1 MSSITPL
8 VCVIDDEASVRKS
21 LERLL
26 RAGGLA
32 VCSFASAQD
41 YLAQFD
47 PDLPGCLVLD
57 LSMPGLSGL
66 DLQQALAASGST
78 PPIIFLTG
86 RGDVSSSVQAMKRG
100 AVEFLEKPVD
110 EGVLIEAVR
119 GAIEKDR
126 VDRVERAGLAAIRAR
141 LATLTPRETEVL
153 PYVIAGLLNK
163 QTADRL
169 GAAEKTIKVH
179 RAHIME
185 KMQVRSVAELVRL
198 AAAVGI
204 APAGE
209 R

>member
-1 MSSITPL
+1 MTSLAPR
-8 VCVIDDEASVRKS
+8 VFVIDDEPSVRKA

-26 RAGGLA
+26 RSGGLA
-32 VCSFASAQD
+32 VSTCASAQE
-41 YLAQFD
+41 YLDQYD

-66 DLQQALAASGST
+66 ELQQALAAKGPT

-86 RGDVSSSVQAMKRG
+86 RGDVPSSVQAMKRG
-100 AVEFLEKPVD
+100 AVEFLTKPVD
-110 EGVLIEAVR
+110 EGVLLEAVR
-119 GAIEKDR
+119 QAIEKDR
-126 VDRVERAGLAAIRAR
+126 VDRLQRAELADIRAR

-153 PYVIAGLLNK
+153 ACIIAGLLNK

-169 GAAEKTIKVH
+169 GTAEKTVKVH

-185 KMQVRSVAELVRL
+185 KMHVRSLAELVRL
-198 AAAVGI
+198 TDAAGVT
-204 APAGE
+204 PAGK

>member
-1 MSSITPL
+1 MSSLTPC
-8 VCVIDDEASVRKS
+8 VFVIDDEPSVRKS

-32 VCSFASAQD
+32 VCGCASAHE
-41 YLAQFD
+41 YLAQYD
-47 PDLPGCLVLD
+47 PDVPGCLVLD
-57 LSMPGLSGL
+57 LSMPGLTGL
-66 DLQQALAASGST
+66 ELQQTLAARGST

-110 EGVLIEAVR
+110 EAVLVVAVR

-126 VDRVERAGLAAIRAR
+126 LERLARTSLADIHAR

-153 PYVIAGLLNK
+153 PYIIGGLLNK

-169 GAAEKTIKVH
+169 GTVEKTIKVH

-185 KMQVRSVAELVRL
+185 KLQVRSLPELVRL
-198 AAAVGI
+198 AATAGI
-204 APAGE
+204 TPAGE

>member
-1 MSSITPL
+1 MNSLKPR
-8 VCVIDDEASVRKS
+8 VFVIDDEPSVGKS

-26 RAGGLA
+26 RAGGMA
-32 VCSFASAQD
+32 VSCCESAHE
-41 YLAQFD
+41 YLAQYD
-47 PDLPGCLVLD
+47 PELPGCLVLD

-66 DLQQALAASGST
+66 DLQQTLAARASA
-78 PPIIFLTG
+78 PPIVFLTG
-86 RGDVSSSVQAMKRG
+86 HGDVPSSVQAMKRG
-100 AVEFLEKPVD
+100 AVDFLSKPVD
-110 EGVLIEAVR
+110 EAVLVEAVSS
-119 GAIEKDR
+119 AIEKDR
-126 VDRVERAGLAAIRAR
+126 VERRDRAGVAAIRAR
-141 LATLTPRETEVL
+141 LATLTPREAEVL

-198 AAAVGI
+198 AASAGI
-204 APAGE
+204 TPADE

>member
-1 MSSITPL
+1 
-8 VCVIDDEASVRKS
+8 
-21 LERLL
+21 
-26 RAGGLA
+26 
-32 VCSFASAQD
+32 
-41 YLAQFD
+41 
-47 PDLPGCLVLD
+47 
-57 LSMPGLSGL
+57 
-66 DLQQALAASGST
+66 
-78 PPIIFLTG
+78 
-86 RGDVSSSVQAMKRG
+86 MKRG

>member
-1 MSSITPL
+1 MSKLTPQ
-8 VCVIDDEASVRKS
+8 VFVIDDEPSVRKS

-32 VCSFASAQD
+32 VACFESAHE
-41 YLAQFD
+41 YLAQYD

-57 LSMPGLSGL
+57 LSMPGLTGL
-66 DLQQALAASGST
+66 ELQQALAARGSA
-78 PPIIFLTG
+78 PPIVFLTG
-86 RGDVSSSVQAMKRG
+86 RGDVPSSVQAMKRG
-100 AVEFLEKPVD
+100 AVDFLAKPVD
-110 EGVLIEAVR
+110 EAVLVAAVHE
-119 GAIEKDR
+119 AIEKDR
-126 VDRVERAGLAAIRAR
+126 VERLERAGVAAIRAR

-153 PYVIAGLLNK
+153 PYIIAGLLNK

-198 AAAVGI
+198 AAAAGI
-204 APAGE
+204 TPAEE